1 MEIPKQTT
9 VQQLMRRAL
18 RGQSEVKAMRA
29 EYSELRKIANKRIKR
44 AQAKGELMDVEQF
57 RTTKSIMSGADL
69 NVNLVKSYNEVV
81 KFLNSKRS
89 TAKGREEIRKKTR
102 ETLQKLGYQ
111 GITEENDKLFG
122 EFMNEWRAKY
132 EQDTTV
138 GKKLFGDSEQAAEF
152 FDRISERI
160 NRGEVDRNAVGI
172 RRLFDRWVKSR
183 ERSMRRR
190 MKKLLR

>member
-18 RGQSEVKAMRA
+18 RGQAELKAMRA

-57 RTTKSIMSGADL
+57 RTTKSIMSGADS

-89 TAKGREEIRKKTR
+89 TVKGREEIRKKTR

-138 GKKLFGDSEQAAEF
+138 GKKLFGDSETAAEF

-160 NRGEVDRNAVGI
+160 NRGEIDRNAVGI

-183 ERSMRRR
+183 ERSMKRR

>member
-18 RGQSEVKAMRA
+18 RGQSEIKAMRT

-57 RTTKSIMSGADL
+57 QTTKSIMSGADS

-89 TAKGREEIRKKTR
+89 TSKGREEIRKKTR

-160 NRGEVDRNAVGI
+160 NRGEIDRNAVGI

-183 ERSMRRR
+183 ERSMKRR

>member
-18 RGQSEVKAMRA
+18 RGQSEIKAMRA

-57 RTTKSIMSGADL
+57 RTTKSIMSGADS

-89 TAKGREEIRKKTR
+89 TAKGREEIRAKTR

-122 EFMNEWRAKY
+122 EFMNEWRSKY

-138 GKKLFGDSEQAAEF
+138 GKKLFGDSEQAADF

-160 NRGEVDRNAVGI
+160 NRGEIDRNAVGI

-183 ERSMRRR
+183 ERSMKRR

>member
-18 RGQSEVKAMRA
+18 RGQSEIKAMRA

-57 RTTKSIMSGADL
+57 QTTKSIMIGADS

-160 NRGEVDRNAVGI
+160 NRGEIDRNAVGI

>member
-18 RGQSEVKAMRA
+18 HGQTEFKEMRA

-57 RTTKSIMSGADL
+57 RTTKSIMSGADA

-102 ETLQKLGYQ
+102 ETLHKLGYQ

-138 GKKLFGDSEQAAEF
+138 GKKLFGDSEQAADF

-160 NRGEVDRNAVGI
+160 NRGEIDRNAVGI

>member
-18 RGQSEVKAMRA
+18 RGQSEMKAMRS

-57 RTTKSIMSGADL
+57 QTTKSIMSGADS

-138 GKKLFGDSEQAAEF
+138 GKKLFGDSEMASEF

-160 NRGEVDRNAVGI
+160 NRGEIDRNAVGI

-183 ERSMRRR
+183 ERSMKRR

>member
-18 RGQSEVKAMRA
+18 RGQSEIKAMRV

-44 AQAKGELMDVEQF
+44 AQAKGELMDVDQF
-57 RTTKSIMSGADL
+57 QTTKSIMSGADS

-89 TAKGREEIRKKTR
+89 TAKGREEIRAKTR

-160 NRGEVDRNAVGI
+160 NRGEIDRNAVGI

-183 ERSMRRR
+183 ERTMRRR

>member
-18 RGQSEVKAMRA
+18 HGQAEVKEIRA

-57 RTTKSIMSGADL
+57 RTTNSIMSGADS

-160 NRGEVDRNAVGI
+160 NRGEIERNAVGI

-183 ERSMRRR
+183 ERSMRKR

>member
-9 VQQLMRRAL
+9 VQQLMRRVL
-18 RGQSEVKAMRA
+18 RGQGEVKAMRA

-57 RTTKSIMSGADL
+57 RTTKSIMSGADS

-160 NRGEVDRNAVGI
+160 NRGEIDRNAVGI

>member
-18 RGQSEVKAMRA
+18 RGQVELKAMRA

-57 RTTKSIMSGADL
+57 RTTKSIMSGADS

-89 TAKGREEIRKKTR
+89 TTKGREEIRKKTR

-138 GKKLFGDSEQAAEF
+138 GKKLFGDSEQAADF

-160 NRGEVDRNAVGI
+160 NRGEIDRNAVGI

>member
-18 RGQSEVKAMRA
+18 RGQSEIKAMRA

-57 RTTKSIMSGADL
+57 QTTKSIMSGADSS
-69 NVNLVKSYNEVV
+69 VNLVKSYNEVV

-89 TAKGREEIRKKTR
+89 TVKGREEIRKKTR

-138 GKKLFGDSEQAAEF
+138 GKKLFGDSEQAADF

-160 NRGEVDRNAVGI
+160 NRGEIDRNAVGI

-183 ERSMRRR
+183 ERSMKRR

>member
-18 RGQSEVKAMRA
+18 RGQSELKAIRA

-57 RTTKSIMSGADL
+57 RTTKSIMSGADS

-160 NRGEVDRNAVGI
+160 NRGEIDRNAVGI

>member
-18 RGQSEVKAMRA
+18 RGQSEIKAMRA

-57 RTTKSIMSGADL
+57 QTTKSIMSGADS

-160 NRGEVDRNAVGI
+160 NRGEIDRNAVGI

-183 ERSMRRR
+183 ERSMKRR

>member
-18 RGQSEVKAMRA
+18 RGQAEMKEIRA

-44 AQAKGELMDVEQF
+44 AQAKGELKDVEQF
-57 RTTKSIMSGADL
+57 QTTKSIMSGADS

-160 NRGEVDRNAVGI
+160 NRGEIDRNAVGI

>member
-18 RGQSEVKAMRA
+18 RGQAEIKEMRS

-57 RTTKSIMSGADL
+57 QTTKSIMSGADS

-160 NRGEVDRNAVGI
+160 NRGEIDRNAVGI

-190 MKKLLR
+190 MKKLLK

>member
-18 RGQSEVKAMRA
+18 HGQTEMKEIRA

-57 RTTKSIMSGADL
+57 RTTKSIMSGADS

-138 GKKLFGDSEQAAEF
+138 GKKLFGDSEMAAEF

-160 NRGEVDRNAVGI
+160 NRGEIDRNAVGI

-183 ERSMRRR
+183 ERSMKRR

>member
-18 RGQSEVKAMRA
+18 RGQTEIKAMRA

-44 AQAKGELMDVEQF
+44 AQSKGELMDVEQF
-57 RTTKSIMSGADL
+57 QTTKSIMSGADS

-89 TAKGREEIRKKTR
+89 TSKGREEIRAKTR

-132 EQDTTV
+132 EQDTTI

-160 NRGEVDRNAVGI
+160 NRGEIDRNAVGI

-190 MKKLLR
+190 MKKLIR

>member
-18 RGQSEVKAMRA
+18 RGQSEMKAMRA

-44 AQAKGELMDVEQF
+44 AQAKGELVDVEQF
-57 RTTKSIMSGADL
+57 RTTKSIMSGADS

-160 NRGEVDRNAVGI
+160 NRGEIDRNAVGI

>member
-18 RGQSEVKAMRA
+18 HGQTEVKAIRA

-57 RTTKSIMSGADL
+57 QTTKSIMSGADS

-138 GKKLFGDSEQAAEF
+138 GKKLFGDSEQAADF

-160 NRGEVDRNAVGI
+160 NRGEIDRNAVGI

>member
-18 RGQSEVKAMRA
+18 RGQSDIKEIRS

-57 RTTKSIMSGADL
+57 RTTNSIMSGADS

-138 GKKLFGDSEQAAEF
+138 GKKLFGDSEQAADF

-160 NRGEVDRNAVGI
+160 NRGEIDRNAVGI

>member
-18 RGQSEVKAMRA
+18 RGQSELKAIRA

-57 RTTKSIMSGADL
+57 RTTKSIMSGADS

-89 TAKGREEIRKKTR
+89 TVKGREEIRKKTR

-160 NRGEVDRNAVGI
+160 NRGEIDRNAVGI

>member
-18 RGQSEVKAMRA
+18 RGQSEVKAIRA

-57 RTTKSIMSGADL
+57 QTTKSIMSGADS

-160 NRGEVDRNAVGI
+160 NRGEIDRNAVGI

-183 ERSMRRR
+183 ERSMKRR